1 MLLHPNDIRL
11 LVEKARSRGSAAFA
25 GLLRGGTIRTEA
37 LWDQADTYPRQWTSI
52 PLIQERLRTAIT
64 GSPSKNIPAY
74 IRERYSTPEARW
86 HALSPGCGT
95 GRKELAWVAAGG
107 IALLEGYDI
116 SKKRIAE
123 AERLAASAGMTT
135 STRFTPGDVRTLDLP
150 AASFDLVILDDALHH
165 IAPLAPFLRK
175 AHSWLRPGG
184 LLVVNEYV
192 GPSRF
197 QWTDHQV
204 ELANRLL
211 NGMPARLRTRPDGT
225 PRPPVYR
232 PGTLA
237 MRLYDPSEAVDS
249 ASILPLVREYFDVA
263 EEKMCGGAL
272 LHLVFKDIAH
282 HFLHPDETA
291 LGVLAACLATEEE
304 EMNAGRIG
312 SDFAFIVARPRAR

>member
-11 LVEKARSRGSAAFA
+11 LIEKARSRGSAAFA
-25 GLLRGGTIRTEA
+25 GLLRGGTSRTEA
-37 LWDQADTYPRQWTSI
+37 IWDQADAYPRQWTSI

-135 STRFTPGDVRTLDLP
+135 STRFTSTDVRTLDLP

-175 AHSWLRPGG
+175 VHTWLRPGG

-197 QWTDHQV
+197 QWTDHQIA
-204 ELANRLL
+204 LANRLL

-249 ASILPLVREYFDVA
+249 ASITPLVREGFDIL

-291 LGVLAACLATEEE
+291 LGVLTTCLATEEE
-304 EMNAGRIG
+304 EMKAGRIG

>member
-11 LVEKARSRGSAAFA
+11 LIEKARSRGSAAFA
-25 GLLRGGTIRTEA
+25 GLLRGGTSRTEA
-37 LWDQADTYPRQWTSI
+37 IWDQADAYPRQWTSI

-135 STRFTPGDVRTLDLP
+135 STRFTSTDVRTLDLP

-175 AHSWLRPGG
+175 VHSWLRPGG

-197 QWTDHQV
+197 QWTDHQIA
-204 ELANRLL
+204 LANRLL
-211 NGMPARLRTRPDGT
+211 SGMPARLRTRPDGT

-249 ASILPLVREYFDVA
+249 ASILPLVHKEFDIA
-263 EEKMCGGAL
+263 EETMCGGAL
-272 LHLVFKDIAH
+272 LHLIFKDIAH

-291 LGVLAACLATEEE
+291 LGVLTTCLAAEEE
-304 EMNAGRIG
+304 EMKAGRIG
-312 SDFAFIVARPRAR
+312 SDFAFIVARPRTR

>member
-11 LVEKARSRGSAAFA
+11 LLEKARARGSVAFT
-25 GLLRGGTIRTEA
+25 GLLRGGARRTEA
-37 LWDQADTYPRQWTSI
+37 VWDQTDTYPRQWTSI
-52 PLIQERLRTAIT
+52 PLIQERLRTTIT

-74 IRERYSTPEARW
+74 IRERYSVPDARW

-123 AERLAASAGMTT
+123 AGRLAASAGMTS
-135 STRFTPGDVRTLDLP
+135 STRFTATDVRTLDLP
-150 AASFDLVILDDALHH
+150 PASFDLVILDDALHH

-175 AHSWLRPGG
+175 IHSWLRPGG
-184 LLVVNEYV
+184 LLVVNEFV

-197 QWTDHQV
+197 QWTDRQI
-204 ELANRLL
+204 ELANRMLD
-211 NGMPARLRTRPDGT
+211 GMPARFRIRPDGT

-237 MRLYDPSEAVDS
+237 MLMYDPSEAVDS
-249 ASILPLVREYFDVA
+249 ASILPLVREHFDIA

-282 HFLHPDETA
+282 HFLHPDDAA
-291 LGVLAACLATEEE
+291 LAILTTCLATEME
-304 EMNAGRIG
+304 EMNAGRIT
-312 SDFAFIVARPRAR
+312 SDFAFIVARPRSR

>member
-1 MLLHPNDIRL
+1 MLLHPADIRL
-11 LVEKARSRGSAAFA
+11 LIEKARSRGSAAFA
-25 GLLRGGTIRTEA
+25 GLLRGGTSRTEA
-37 LWDQADTYPRQWTSI
+37 VWDQADTYPRQWTSI
-52 PLIQERLRTAIT
+52 PLIQERLRTLIT
-64 GSPSKNIPAY
+64 GSPSKNVPAY

-123 AERLAASAGMTT
+123 AERLAASAGMAT
-135 STRFTPGDVRTLDLP
+135 SARFTPTDVRTLDLP

-175 AHSWLRPGG
+175 VHAWLRPGG
-184 LLVVNEYV
+184 LLVVNEFV

-197 QWTDHQV
+197 QWTDRQV

-211 NGMPARLRTRPDGT
+211 NGMPARFRTRPDGT

-249 ASILPLVREYFDVA
+249 ASIIPLVHEHFDVV

-282 HFLHPDETA
+282 HFLHPDDAA
-291 LGVLAACLATEEE
+291 LGVLTACLAAEEE
-304 EMNAGRIG
+304 EMKAGRIG
-312 SDFAFIVARPRAR
+312 SDFAFIVARSRAR